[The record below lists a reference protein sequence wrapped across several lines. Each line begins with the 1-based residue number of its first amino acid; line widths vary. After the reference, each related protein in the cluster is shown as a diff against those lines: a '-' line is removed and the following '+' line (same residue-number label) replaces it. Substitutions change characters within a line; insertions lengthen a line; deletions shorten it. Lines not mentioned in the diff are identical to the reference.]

1 VTLALLEALG
11 EPLLTSTLIVAGD
24 EEPLTE
30 GWEIRDRLDSQLELI
45 LDGGY
50 CGIEPTTVVDLT
62 AALPVLVRAGLGAL
76 APFALD

>member
-1 VTLALLEALG
+1 
-11 EPLLTSTLIVAGD
+11 LLTSTLIVAGD
-24 EEPLTE
+24 EDPLTE

-45 LDGGY
+45 LDGGH

-76 APFALD
+76 APLGLD